1 MAVNYREYLSIRGIF
16 LIVLGMAGSVV
27 GNHVLKTGVQTSGT
41 FFYSAVLLIV
51 CFFLILLGIIVWGFD
66 IIHADIRKRE
76 KESSDDDT
84 HLRQQTYLR
93 EMNILKEAL
102 TGTVLLVFIIFG
114 VVYSQNIWL
123 QAVFYCGVPITAF
136 VLYLL
141 IKST

>member
-16 LIVLGMAGSVV
+16 LLVLGMAGSVI
-27 GNHVLKTGVQTSGT
+27 GNHVLKTGVQSEAA
-41 FFYSAVLLIV
+41 FFHSMVLYMV
-51 CFFLILLGIIVWGFD
+51 CFFLILLGVIVWAFD
-66 IIHADIRKRE
+66 IIRAGIRKRE

-84 HLRQQTYLR
+84 HLRQKTYLL
-93 EMNILKEAL
+93 EMNILKRAL
-102 TGTVLLVFIIFG
+102 TGTVLLGLVVFG
-114 VVYSQNIWL
+114 VQYSQNIWL